1 MCRPSILKAPRR
13 AAWAACMAA
22 AFASAPSGAQEALEN
37 TPFSYG
43 DGSPDLIASCE
54 TIRDWASKSP
64 QTKAR
69 IDLAVRGKLSHVSG
83 DGALVYLIMCEEPNP
98 KIMCV
103 TYRTNG
109 MSAGDV
115 VRFGGGFRQLSPEQI
130 VLDPCLASRD

>member
-1 MCRPSILKAPRR
+1 MHAFSILKAIRR
-13 AAWAACMAA
+13 AAWAAGMAA
-22 AFASAPSGAQEALEN
+22 VFASAPSSGQEALEN

-43 DGSPDLIASCE
+43 DGLPDLIATCE

-69 IDLAVRGKLSHVSG
+69 IDLAVRGKLSRVSG

>member
-1 MCRPSILKAPRR
+1 MNALSIFEAIRR
-13 AAWAACMAA
+13 AAWAACMAVI
-22 AFASAPSGAQEALEN
+22 FASAPSSAQEALGN

-43 DGSPDLIASCE
+43 DGLPDLVATCE

-69 IDLAVRGKLSHVSG
+69 IDLAVRGKLSRVSG

-109 MSAGDV
+109 MAIGDV